1 MEVHKGEFVVIFAG
15 YKEEMG
21 EFLNINSGIAS
32 RVGYIFNFPDYT
44 DEEYCEIYYR
54 KITALGLKIEDDAK
68 ENVEQVMKYFCNV
81 ENNGNGRFVDKVV
94 QNTLLKLAKKDG
106 DITLITKECIPT
118 IQDMTRTMFAGESMI
133 NPDFIDEKSQ
143 RRTAVHE
150 IGHATIRYILEK
162 LPGIKKITINA
173 EGTGTLGYVEYN
185 NTNFKYTSSKNEY
198 LNRICGLLGGMCN
211 EIVYFG
217 EHESGNGSDLEKA
230 SKIVT
235 NMITRFGMSDMGL
248 YTFPDE
254 KDTGKYIYEEANKI
268 LAECYDKTIKI
279 LTENKE
285 KTQKAVEY
293 LLEHKE
299 IDESQFVKIMNKS

>member
-1 MEVHKGEFVVIFAG
+1 
-15 YKEEMG
+15 
-21 EFLNINSGIAS
+21 
-32 RVGYIFNFPDYT
+32 
-44 DEEYCEIYYR
+44 
-54 KITALGLKIEDDAK
+54 
-68 ENVEQVMKYFCNV
+68 
-81 ENNGNGRFVDKVV
+81 
-94 QNTLLKLAKKDG
+94 
-106 DITLITKECIPT
+106 
-118 IQDMTRTMFAGESMI
+118 
-133 NPDFIDEKSQ
+133 
-143 RRTAVHE
+143 
-150 IGHATIRYILEK
+150 
-162 LPGIKKITINA
+162 
-173 EGTGTLGYVEYN
+173 
-185 NTNFKYTSSKNEY
+185 
-198 LNRICGLLGGMCN
+198 MCN

-279 LTENKE
+279 LSENKE